1 MNRSDDKAVGSTL
14 KSTQNPLAR
23 HIHQHAQ
30 SLRAPALVLATAIGA
45 SSVAAPVIAQES
57 GSSGMLEEVTVTAR
71 KRDES
76 LQDVPVSI
84 QALGEQ
90 QLQQQGVSN
99 FDDYALLLP
108 SLSYQS
114 AGPGLSQV
122 YMRGA
127 ADGGDGN
134 ASGSQPSVAIY
145 LDEQPVTAIGRNL
158 DLHIYDIARV
168 EALAGPQGTLYGAS
182 AQSGTLRIITNK
194 PDSQAFS
201 AEVDVEA
208 SSTSSGDP
216 SHVVQGFV
224 NQPLGDSAAIR
235 LVAWNKSEGGYIDNV
250 PGTRTYGLASED
262 SYGPVGFVEENN
274 DALVEENFNELEN
287 RGARAAL
294 KIDLNDRW
302 TATANLVTQ
311 KQETQGTWFH
321 DPENPNGETG
331 DLEIQRHFPDR
342 SDDQFNQYG
351 ITVEGDLGAASLVY
365 SGSYLDR
372 EVEYASDYSA
382 YSDYA
387 NYSSAYWIPAYS
399 CYYTNGEP
407 VDQACSSLAIYYQ
420 DDNTYKRQTHELRL
434 QSQLDGP
441 FQYVVG
447 AFIETA
453 SHSYRQEWQMEGMAQ
468 GAGFQTKDEPNLWY
482 LTDQEREDK
491 QQSIF
496 GEISYDLNEDLTV
509 TLGSRFFNAES
520 SLKGISGYGTQAPY
534 TPSIAVDSTV
544 EDSDNTLKANV
555 TYQID
560 SDIMVYATYSQGYRL
575 GGLNRAS
582 NEIVPANYKP
592 DFLDN
597 YEFGW
602 KTTLMDQRLRFNG
615 AIYLMD
621 WKDTQFTRYDSS
633 YGLPVGVTLN
643 VGQAEIFG
651 IESDITFAVSEDWV
665 ISGGFAMNQ
674 SETSED
680 FIVGSNSA
688 PKGTSMPNVPEL
700 KYNLS
705 SRNNFMVAGRDAYA
719 QLTYAY
725 VDKSYND
732 LYVFSGGSMVD
743 GRGVQDSY
751 TNLNV
756 RAGLEEESW
765 GMDVFVNNLTD
776 ERPELTRFTAGYDSS
791 ITTSRPRTMGVGFRK
806 RF

>member
-1 MNRSDDKAVGSTL
+1 MTRFNKKEVGSTPTP
-14 KSTQNPLAR
+14 SQNPLAK
-23 HIHQHAQ
+23 HIHQYALALQ
-30 SLRAPALVLATAIGA
+30 TPALALA
-45 SSVAAPVIAQES
+45 SVVGVGIAAPTFAQES
-57 GSSGMLEEVTVTAR
+57 ATGGVLEEVNVTAR

-194 PDSQAFS
+194 PDTESFA

-208 SSTSSGDP
+208 SSTRSGDA
-216 SHVVQGFV
+216 SHLVQGFV
-224 NQPLGDSAAIR
+224 NQPLSEKAAIR
-235 LVAWNKSEGGYIDNV
+235 LVAWDKNEGGYIDNV

-262 SYGPVGFVEENN
+262 SYGPVSFVEENN
-274 DALVEENFNELEN
+274 ADLVEENFNELEN

-302 TATANLVTQ
+302 TATGSLVTQ
-311 KQETQGTWFH
+311 KQKTQGTWFH
-321 DPENPNGETG
+321 DPENPNGEVD

-342 SDDQFNQYG
+342 SDDEFSQYG
-351 ITVEGDLGAASLVY
+351 LTVEGDLGAATLVY
-365 SGSYLDR
+365 AGSYLDR

-399 CYYTNGEP
+399 CYYTNGQP

-420 DDNTYKRQTHELRL
+420 DNNEYKRQTHELRL

-441 FQYVVG
+441 LQYVVG
-447 AFIETA
+447 AFLETA
-453 SHSYRQEWQMEGMAQ
+453 SHTYRQEWQMDGMAK
-468 GAGFQTKDEPNLWY
+468 GAGFQTKDEADLWY

-496 GEISYDLNEDLTV
+496 GEVSYDVTEDLTV
-509 TLGSRFFNAES
+509 TLGSRFFKAES

-544 EDSDNTLKANV
+544 EDTDNTLKANV
-555 TYQID
+555 TYQVNGD
-560 SDIMVYATYSQGYRL
+560 VMVYATYSQGYRL

-582 NEIVPANYKP
+582 NDIVPSAYKP

-602 KTTLMDQRLRFNG
+602 KTTLMNQRLRFNG
-615 AIYLMD
+615 AIYRMD
-621 WKDTQFTRYDSS
+621 WEDTQFTRFDSS

-643 VGQAEIFG
+643 VGQAEIVG
-651 IESDITFAVSEDWV
+651 IESDITFAMTDNWV
-665 ISGGFAMNQ
+665 ISGGFAMN
-674 SETSED
+674 SAETSED
-680 FIVGSNSA
+680 FVVGSNSA
-688 PKGTSMPNVPEL
+688 PKGTSMPNVPDL

-705 SRNNFMVAGRDAYA
+705 SRNYFSVAGRDAYA
-719 QLTYAY
+719 QLTYAF
-725 VDKSYND
+725 VDQSYND

-743 GRGVQDSY
+743 GRGIQDSY

-756 RAGLEEESW
+756 RAGLEEETW
-765 GMDVFVNNLTD
+765 GADIFVNNLTD

-791 ITTSRPRTMGVGFRK
+791 ITTSRPRTMGVAFRK